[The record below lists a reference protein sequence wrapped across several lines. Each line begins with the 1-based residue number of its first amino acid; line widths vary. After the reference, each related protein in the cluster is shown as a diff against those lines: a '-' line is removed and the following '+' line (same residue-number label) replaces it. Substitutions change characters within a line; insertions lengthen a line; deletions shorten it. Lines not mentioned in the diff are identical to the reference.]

1 MYARNNVTLHLL
13 HHQRP
18 DKDRG
23 GQFLLFG
30 CAERLTTR
38 REKDVIAS
46 VLCKCAYYRRL
57 RIFGTYTMRRTYIPN
72 DPPLTLHIPQTPL
85 AGDKVRTLFIVF
97 RGTHTFWDMLT
108 DVRILQRNYHAE
120 DLSFTTLRV
129 TKDEVAKAVAALGLK
144 PNVQVCLTGHSLGSA
159 YALYQLR
166 KLPPCKHC
174 ELIMYNPAVTK
185 TLVRIYATHA
195 QKLPLRGY
203 LYRTESDL
211 ISYQYTMFVKYPTMH
226 MRTFPDNI
234 GQQHTSVLSFMLR
247 SHKMTQFVTFEH
259 VRDPVAMAAASKIRK
274 KKLQHVLT
282 VSGAT
287 TATTAG
293 AVAGAIALQTK
304 RQRASSGTTRPSKH
318 TRKRPSVDIF
328 DA

>member
-1 MYARNNVTLHLL
+1 MLL
-13 HHQRP
+13 
-18 DKDRG
+18 
-23 GQFLLFG
+23 G

-38 REKDVIAS
+38 REKDSIAS
-46 VLCKCAYYRRL
+46 VLCQCAYYSRL
-57 RIFGTYTMRRTYIPN
+57 RIFGTYTLRRTYTPN
-72 DPPLTLHIPQTPL
+72 DPPLTLHIPQAPL

-108 DVRILQRNYHAE
+108 DVRILQRSYHAE

-129 TKDEVAKAVAALGLK
+129 TKDEVAKAVAALGL
-144 PNVQVCLTGHSLGSA
+144 NANAQVCLTGHSLGSA

-166 KLPPCKHC
+166 KLPPCKNC

-185 TLVRIYATHA
+185 TLVRIYATYA
-195 QKLPLRGY
+195 QKLSLRGY

-211 ISYQYTMFVKYPTMH
+211 ISYQYTMFVKYPSMQ
-226 MRTFPDNI
+226 MRTLPDNI
-234 GQQHTSVLSFMLR
+234 SQQQTSVLSFMLR

-259 VRDPVAMAAASKIRK
+259 VRDPEAVATASKVRK
-274 KKLQHVLT
+274 KTLQRVLT

-293 AVAGAIALQTK
+293 VVAGAVALQTK
-304 RQRASSGTTRPSKH
+304 RTRASDAKTEPSKH
-318 TRKRPSVDIF
+318 TRKRSSVDIF
-328 DA
+328 DV